1 MPLRVILVDDH
12 KIVREG
18 IRAILAREPQYQIL
32 AEAETGAEAV
42 SLCRKL
48 KPDLV
53 LMDISLPGINGLEA
67 TAEVVR
73 HCPGIKVVI
82 LSMYADKES
91 VLTATRCGARAY
103 VLKSASSNELL
114 EALRT
119 VASGDSY
126 FSSQV
131 ASWLFEAV
139 RQAVEQEGKP
149 TPVAA
154 LTSRETQV
162 LRLIASGKS
171 NKEIAT
177 LLNLQI
183 STIRTYRKH
192 MMHKLGVTNVAGL
205 TRIAIAAGLAAKIEP
220 DGIRE

>member
-18 IRAILAREPQYQIL
+18 IRAILAREPQYEIL
-32 AEAETGAEAV
+32 AEAGTGAEAV

-91 VLTATRCGARAY
+91 VLTATRYGARAY

-114 EALRT
+114 EALRR
-119 VASGDSY
+119 VAGGDSY

-131 ASWLFEAV
+131 ANWLFEAV

-154 LTSRETQV
+154 LTSRETQL

-171 NKEIAT
+171 SKEIAT

>member
-67 TAEVVR
+67 TAEIVR

-103 VLKSASSNELL
+103 VLKNASSNELL

-119 VASGDSY
+119 VAGGDSY

-131 ASWLFEAV
+131 ANWLFEAV

-183 STIRTYRKH
+183 ST
-192 MMHKLGVTNVAGL
+192 
-205 TRIAIAAGLAAKIEP
+205 
-220 DGIRE
+220 